1 MFTIMHI
8 VQKVGQNPHISRGD
22 KTPLEP
28 NYQEYRLT
36 YNYQGSTLMVV
47 HRRSSLHHC
56 MCDLEFN
63 IKASRP

>member
-1 MFTIMHI
+1 MFTNMHI
-8 VQKVGQNPHISRGD
+8 VTKVGQNLNIPRGD

-36 YNYQGSTLMVV
+36 NDYPGSTLMVV

-56 MCDLEFN
+56 MRDLEFN
-63 IKASRP
+63 IQTSRS